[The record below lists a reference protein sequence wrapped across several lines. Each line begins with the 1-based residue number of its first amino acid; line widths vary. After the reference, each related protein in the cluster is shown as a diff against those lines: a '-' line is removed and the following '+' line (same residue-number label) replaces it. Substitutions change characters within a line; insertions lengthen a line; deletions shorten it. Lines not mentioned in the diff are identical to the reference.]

1 MKILIVDDEKLTKEG
16 LVNSIDWK
24 ALHIDH
30 VYHASDGIQGLELA
44 KKYHPELILSD
55 IRMPRMDGITMAEE
69 VQKLSPDTSIIF
81 MSGYSDKQYLKAAIR
96 LKAISYIEKPLDPLE
111 VENAILE
118 AIESNQQLMQIRR
131 SKHLHSQTAR
141 TRLALQ
147 LTYPSNSENCR
158 RLIEELELNIRPSEI
173 FTTFIIKTLS
183 SAEEIPVSALEH
195 INQKLKRSLAAH
207 SLQYIHAAKQNQYL
221 IYHIH
226 GEHRHTSSFL
236 FKIGTFFQTELQP
249 FCRFFIAI
257 GKPQTGIGKVYNS
270 YASAVVLLQ
279 SSFFHGYNSILMN
292 TDQVSAPI
300 LDDPAPAFS
309 EALSRKDKDVLDTL
323 MDGIYQ
329 TFTNSNSLLPS
340 QVKDIYYKLFMHLQ
354 NAYRQQRLSS
364 DSHGFGSESIL
375 DHIEACPNLF
385 SMHQLLGEKTNE
397 FFNVSGSIPQESSS
411 VFLIREF
418 IHQNYMNDS
427 LSVKT
432 ISEHVY
438 LSSSYVCTIFK
449 TETGQTLNQ
458 YITEYR
464 ITKAKQLLEDPRH
477 KIADISHRVGYT
489 DGNYFGKSFKKLVGL
504 SPSEYREKI
513 LS

>member
-1 MKILIVDDEKLTKEG
+1 MKILIVDDEKLTKDG

-24 ALHIDH
+24 ALHINH
-30 VYHASDGIQGLELA
+30 VYHASDGIEGLELA
-44 KKYHPELILSD
+44 KKYSPELILSD
-55 IRMPRMDGITMAEE
+55 IRMPRMDGVTMAEE
-69 VQKLSPDTSIIF
+69 VHKLAPDTSIIF

-111 VENAILE
+111 VENAVLE
-118 AIESNQQLMQIRR
+118 AIESNQRLMQNRR
-131 SKHLHSQTAR
+131 SRHLHSQTAR

-147 LTYPSNSENCR
+147 LTYPSNTENCL
-158 RLIEELELNIRPSEI
+158 RLIEELELNIGPSDI

-183 SAEEIPVSALEH
+183 SAEEIPVPALEH
-195 INQKLKRSLAAH
+195 INEKLKRSLAAH
-207 SLQYIHAAKQNQYL
+207 SLQYIHAVKQNQYL
-221 IYHIH
+221 IYHLH
-226 GEHRHTSSFL
+226 GERRYSPSSL

-249 FCRFFIAI
+249 FCRFFISI

-270 YASAVVLLQ
+270 YTSAVVLLQ

-292 TDQVSAPI
+292 NDQVSAPI
-300 LDDPAPAFS
+300 LEDPAPAFS
-309 EALSRKDKDVLDTL
+309 EALSQKDKDALDTL
-323 MDGIYQ
+323 KDGIYQ
-329 TFTNSNSLLPS
+329 TFANTNSLLPS
-340 QVKDIYYKLFMHLQ
+340 QVKDIYYKLLMHLQ
-354 NAYRQQRLSS
+354 NAYKQQRLSS
-364 DSHGFGSESIL
+364 DTHGFGSESIL
-375 DHIEACPNLF
+375 EHIEACPNLF
-385 SMHQLLGEKTNE
+385 SIHQLLGEKINE
-397 FFNVSGSIPQESSS
+397 FFSISESISQESSS
-411 VFLIREF
+411 VFLIKEF
-418 IHQNYMNDS
+418 IHQNYMKDS

-432 ISEHVY
+432 ISDHVY

-464 ITKAKQLLEDPRH
+464 ITKAKLLLEDLRY
-477 KIADISHRVGYT
+477 KITDVSYRVGYT